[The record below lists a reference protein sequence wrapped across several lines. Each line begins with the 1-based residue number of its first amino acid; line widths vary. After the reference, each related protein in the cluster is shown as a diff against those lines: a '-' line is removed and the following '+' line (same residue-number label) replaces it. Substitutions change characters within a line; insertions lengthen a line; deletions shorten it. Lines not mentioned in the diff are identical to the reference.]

1 MKMDFRPIF
10 LTIGILLVIL
20 GLGMWIPAAV
30 DYFVGNPDWRVF
42 AGSSSVTLFAGGA
55 LASANRGGEGRLS
68 IQQAFLLT
76 ALVWVVLTAFAA
88 LPFKFCELNM
98 SVTDAFFEAMSGV
111 TTTGS
116 TVMTGLDD
124 LPPGLLLWRAVLQW
138 LGGLGIIVMALS
150 VLPILRIGGM
160 QMFRVEAF
168 ETEGKMLARA
178 TQLSAGISL
187 VMIALTVI
195 LAIALWLA
203 GMTVLEAAVHAMTTM
218 ATGGY
223 STSDASVGYFDSAL
237 IEGLITVGMTMGGIP
252 FILYLKV
259 IRGDRRSLLMDGQ
272 VRWYLLI
279 LLWVT
284 LVVTLWLW
292 LKDDFAV
299 LQALR
304 YASFNVVSIMTGTGY
319 ASIDYGLWGSFAV
332 GIIFF
337 LMFVGGCYGSTACG
351 IKIFRFQIL
360 FAAAAAHIRRLVQ
373 PHGVFT
379 PMFNRRPIS
388 DEVINSVLSYFVIFG
403 ATFAAIT
410 LGLNLLGL
418 DFVTAMS
425 GAGTAMSNVG
435 PGLGPIIGPAGT
447 FQSLPDAAK
456 WLLVFGM
463 LVGRLE
469 VFTVLVIF
477 TPHFWRT

>member
-1 MKMDFRPIF
+1 MVMDFRPIL
-10 LTIGILLVIL
+10 LTIGALLVIL
-20 GLGMWIPAAV
+20 GLGMLIPAAV
-30 DYFVGNPDWRVF
+30 DFFVSNPDWRVF
-42 AGSSSVTLFAGGA
+42 AGSSSITLFAGGA
-55 LASANRGGEGRLS
+55 LAFANRGGEKRFSL
-68 IQQAFLLT
+68 QQAFLLT

-88 LPFKFCELNM
+88 LPFLFCERHL
-98 SVTDAFFEAMSGV
+98 SVTDAFFEAMSGI

-150 VLPILRIGGM
+150 LLPILRIGGM

-168 ETEGKMLARA
+168 ETEGKIMSRA
-178 TQLSAGISL
+178 AQLSAGISI
-187 VMIALTVI
+187 VMILLTFV

-203 GMTVLEAAVHAMTTM
+203 GMTVLEASVHAMTTM

-237 IEGLITVGMTMGGIP
+237 IEGLITVGMVMGGIP
-252 FILYLKV
+252 FILYLKIV
-259 IRGDRRSLLMDGQ
+259 RGDRRSFLMDGQ
-272 VRWYLLI
+272 VRWYLSI
-279 LLWVT
+279 LFCVT
-284 LVVTLWLW
+284 IAVALWLW
-292 LKDDFAV
+292 LKNDFA
-299 LQALR
+299 LFQALR
-304 YASFNVVSIMTGTGY
+304 YSSFNVVSIMTGTGF
-319 ASIDYGLWGSFAV
+319 ASIDYGLWGTFAV
-332 GIIFF
+332 GVMFF

-360 FAAAAAHIRRLVQ
+360 FAAATAHIRRLVQ

-388 DEVINSVLSYFVIFG
+388 DDVITSVLSYFVMFG
-403 ATFAAIT
+403 ATFAVIT

-447 FQSLPDAAK
+447 FKSLPDAAK
-456 WLLVFGM
+456 WLLVVGM

-469 VFTVLVIF
+469 VFTILVIF
-477 TPHFWRT
+477 TPHFWRS